1 MTQKLLRARVVN
13 TSLGEGLQARP
24 CNAGGS
30 AVRGGS
36 GLEALTHWP
45 AAISGREEYLSYI
58 KFLGQP
64 TSLGQRREVAK
75 YGATTAPPP
84 ENPE

>member
-1 MTQKLLRARVVN
+1 M
-13 TSLGEGLQARP
+13 GEGLQARP

-45 AAISGREEYLSYI
+45 AAIN
-58 KFLGQP
+58 
-64 TSLGQRREVAK
+64 RRDEQFK
-75 YGATTAPPP
+75 LCQISETTHYSAASKI
-84 ENPE
+84 